1 MASNLLEGKVFVKIS
16 ELDPTVGFAAEDE
29 FVLVQNGVTLKTT
42 GLDITDSVIS
52 IGNLANK
59 PYVDGKIIDLIDG
72 APGILDTLD
81 ELATALNDD
90 ANFAG
95 TITTIVNTK
104 LASGDFGLRFW
115 EELAQVNT
123 YHIAEGINLYWTQE
137 RFDTAL
143 AAKNTFH
150 IAEGSN
156 LYFTEQRVLDVV
168 TPLVP
173 TSIFDLGVP
182 EVGTPENIP
191 GYLYYN
197 GTDLSWRA
205 VDGGGSYPT
214 APTFSSVTTTQLNV
228 QNVEFTGTGAVTI
241 SSGND
246 LNLSAVGNVSI
257 NGNTIGNL
265 AYANNVSFTDILD
278 VNGPTGPQKIAF
290 GKDAGKTNQGESAI
304 AIGFNAGKIEQE
316 SFAVAIGLQAGYIT
330 QGGEAVAIGE
340 SAGFR
345 AQGQQAVA
353 IGMLAGE
360 HDQSSYAVAI
370 GRIAGMD
377 YQGQHAVAIGSGAG
391 KGNQGQYAVAIGNK
405 AGFTSQ
411 PSKTIIL
418 NATGLDLNGVTAQ
431 TDSLYIAPIRDTDA
445 TAKGMFYN
453 TTTKEVTTAT
463 LAAVAT
469 SGSYTDLTNKPNIVE
484 KTTGSWTLAAGAN
497 TVSLTVPI
505 NGTYSIWVNGNIP
518 NGIVTYTA
526 TVVVTNT
533 NVPVIGSSY
542 GWYYADGNALVLT
555 AIPTHIVGTANNIS
569 TYTVAT
575 TTANVFTFGITNNSG
590 SDQVV
595 NWGYTKL

>member
-182 EVGTPENIP
+182 EVGIPENIP
-191 GYLYYN
+191 GYLYYD

-228 QNVEFTGTGAVTI
+228 QSVAFTGTGAVTI
-241 SSGND
+241 ASGND

-257 NGNTIGNL
+257 NGETL
-265 AYANNVSFTDILD
+265 SNV
-278 VNGPTGPQKIAF
+278 AF
-290 GKDAGKTNQGESAI
+290 
-304 AIGFNAGKIEQE
+304 
-316 SFAVAIGLQAGYIT
+316 
-330 QGGEAVAIGE
+330 
-340 SAGFR
+340 
-345 AQGQQAVA
+345 
-353 IGMLAGE
+353 
-360 HDQSSYAVAI
+360 
-370 GRIAGMD
+370 
-377 YQGQHAVAIGSGAG
+377 SGAYVDLTG
-391 KGNQGQYAVAIGNK
+391 K
-405 AGFTSQ
+405 
-411 PSKTIIL
+411 P
-418 NATGLDLNGVTAQ
+418 
-431 TDSLYIAPIRDTDA
+431 
-445 TAKGMFYN
+445 
-453 TTTKEVTTAT
+453 T
-463 LAAVAT
+463 LF
-469 SGSYTDLTNKPNIVE
+469 SGSYNDLTNKPNIVE

-533 NVPVIGSSY
+533 NVPVVGSSY

-555 AIPTHIVGTANNIS
+555 VIPTHIVGTANNIS

>member
-59 PYVDGKIIDLIDG
+59 PYVDGAIIALING

-205 VDGGGSYPT
+205 VDGSYPT

-228 QNVEFTGTGAVTI
+228 QSVTFTGTGAVTI

-265 AYANNVSFTDILD
+265 AYADNVSFVEILD
-278 VNGPTGPQKIAF
+278 VNGLNGPEKISI
-290 GKDAGKTNQGESAI
+290 GKDSGSGQGDYAVSIGISSGVLNQGRHSVAI
-304 AIGFNAGKIEQE
+304 GNGAGSISQSLGATALGAAAGYDNQGVHSVALGFNAGMLSQGVE
-316 SFAVAIGLQAGYIT
+316 SIAIGHNAGFMNQAANTIILSALGET
-330 QGGEAVAIGE
+330 QLNGILGQTNSFYVAPIREAVATP
-340 SAGFR
+340 
-345 AQGQQAVA
+345 
-353 IGMLAGE
+353 
-360 HDQSSYAVAI
+360 
-370 GRIAGMD
+370 
-377 YQGQHAVAIGSGAG
+377 
-391 KGNQGQYAVAIGNK
+391 K
-405 AGFTSQ
+405 
-411 PSKTIIL
+411 
-418 NATGLDLNGVTAQ
+418 
-431 TDSLYIAPIRDTDA
+431 SL
-445 TAKGMFYN
+445 FYN

-469 SGSYTDLTNKPNIVE
+469 SGSYTDLTNKPTLFSGSYNDLTNKPTLFQIGIKE
-484 KTTGSWTLAAGAN
+484 PISTRTGATG
-497 TVSLTVPI
+497 V
-505 NGTYSIWVNGNIP
+505 VNHDM
-518 NGIVTYTA
+518 
-526 TVVVTNT
+526 
-533 NVPVIGSSY
+533 S
-542 GWYYADGNALVLT
+542 
-555 AIPTHIVGTANNIS
+555 TANIFNHSNLAGNFTCNLINLSLPTNNAIS
-569 TYTVAT
+569 VTLIINQGATPYMPTAFQIGGVAQTINWLNSIAPAGSASKIDVASFSILNNSGTYTVLGSLS
-575 TTANVFTFGITNNSG
+575 TFG
-590 SDQVV
+590 
-595 NWGYTKL
+595 

>member
-182 EVGTPENIP
+182 EVGIPENIP
-191 GYLYYN
+191 GYLYYD

-205 VDGGGSYPT
+205 PEELEGFSGDYNDLINAPSLTTDTITEGTNLYHTT
-214 APTFSSVTTTQLNV
+214 ARVRSAIGAGTNIEYNSSTGIVGVTSTPAFTTVTTTNLNV
-228 QNVEFTGTGAVTI
+228 QNVTFTGTGAVTI

-257 NGNTIGNL
+257 NGETLSNVAFSG
-265 AYANNVSFTDILD
+265 AYADLT
-278 VNGPTGPQKIAF
+278 GKPTLF
-290 GKDAGKTNQGESAI
+290 G
-304 AIGFNAGKIEQE
+304 
-316 SFAVAIGLQAGYIT
+316 
-330 QGGEAVAIGE
+330 
-340 SAGFR
+340 
-345 AQGQQAVA
+345 
-353 IGMLAGE
+353 
-360 HDQSSYAVAI
+360 
-370 GRIAGMD
+370 
-377 YQGQHAVAIGSGAG
+377 
-391 KGNQGQYAVAIGNK
+391 
-405 AGFTSQ
+405 
-411 PSKTIIL
+411 
-418 NATGLDLNGVTAQ
+418 
-431 TDSLYIAPIRDTDA
+431 
-445 TAKGMFYN
+445 
-453 TTTKEVTTAT
+453 
-463 LAAVAT
+463 
-469 SGSYTDLTNKPNIVE
+469 GSYNDLTNKPNIVE

-555 AIPTHIVGTANNIS
+555 AIPTQVVGTANNIS
-569 TYTVAT
+569 TSTVAT